1 MQQTFTASDYGGIVL
16 SAGGLKGFYELG
28 VLQYYHVQGYLNQA
42 KVFAGTSIGSFLAA
56 LYSCGFDPLDILAKF
71 LEIQIIAPEDA
82 DWANISRDYGIYSTD
97 RLKHWLNRIF
107 RGKFGYVPTLLEL
120 FQKNHKHLILCAYN
134 VTKTRIEYFTWKT
147 EPDMTIVDAIIAS
160 CTIPMMFKA
169 FHYKGCLYVDG
180 ARGEVCP
187 LEYTKKYMTDYT
199 DHRLLCVTFDERDPK
214 SFTEFMNNVVV
225 NFNIKKEDLDRY
237 SDFADIVFLYNE
249 WVPFDATR
257 EQKMSMF
264 DAGLKFITELAEKQQ
279 NEISSVMPVAE
290 NLAKENKNELK
301 KRA

>member
-56 LYSCGFDPLDILAKF
+56 LYSSGFDPLDILKIF
-71 LEIQIIAPEDA
+71 LEIKVILPEDA
-82 DWANISRDYGIYSTD
+82 DWGNITRDYGIYSTN
-97 RLKHWLNRIF
+97 RLKKWMEYIF
-107 RGKFGYVPTLLEL
+107 REKFGYVPTLLEL
-120 FQKNHKHLILCAYN
+120 FQKTNKHLILCAYN

-160 CTIPMMFKA
+160 CTIPLMFKP
-169 FHYKGCLYVDG
+169 FHYKGSLYVDG

-187 LEYTKKYMTDYT
+187 LEYTRNYMTNYT
-199 DHRLLCVTFDERDPK
+199 NHRLLCVAFDEREPK

-225 NFNIKKEDLDRY
+225 NFNVKKDELDKYR
-237 SDFADIVFLYNE
+237 DFADIVFLQNE
-249 WVPFDATR
+249 WVPFDVAR
-257 EQKMSMF
+257 EQKMNMF

-279 NEISSVMPVAE
+279 TEISLVMPSAE
-290 NLAKENKNELK
+290 NLAEKNKKDLK